1 MVKKKANDK
10 AEERLEV
17 VEQTLSKSELFIEN
31 NQKLITGVIIV
42 LVAIVL
48 AYFGLSRYY
57 IQPRNEQAMEQMFMA
72 EKYFESDSLNRAL
85 FGDGNNMGF
94 LDIIDEYGMTKASN
108 LANYYSGI
116 IYLKQGDF
124 EEAISHLKKF
134 KSSDN
139 IIKPLALGSMG
150 DAYLELNE
158 PDKAISQYLAAAKAS
173 KNELTAPLYLYRAG
187 LVYEMQDN
195 YSKALELYE
204 QIKKDYYTSNEGR
217 LIDKHI
223 AKLKTLIE

>member
-31 NQKLITGVIIV
+31 NQKLITGVVIV

-48 AYFGLSRYY
+48 GYFGLSRYY
-57 IQPRNEQAMEQMFMA
+57 FQPRNEQAMEQMYMA

-94 LDIIDEYGMTKASN
+94 LDIIDEYGMTKAAN
-108 LANYYSGI
+108 LANYYSGV

-134 KSSDN
+134 KSRDN
-139 IIKPLALGSMG
+139 IIKPLAYASMG

-158 PDKAISQYLAAAKAS
+158 QDKAISQYLAAAKAS

-187 LVYEMQDN
+187 MVYEMQAN

>member
-158 PDKAISQYLAAAKAS
+158 QDKAISQYLAAAKAS

-187 LVYEMQDN
+187 LVYEMQAN

-204 QIKKDYYTSNEGR
+204 QIKRDYYTSNEGR